1 MERIKELTS
10 VRTPHIFGIIFL
22 ISSCATLPSTEPAKQ
37 KTFFFTQARELELS
51 PCGCS
56 TNPKGGIERQKNY
69 FSKIKKTKDWYFAMG
84 PAFSPDPKLY
94 YPNLKNKYKEKA
106 EALTAAFK
114 DLKLQY
120 LGVSANELIWPISQ
134 LKKWEEQSGFVW
146 LSANIVK
153 KKDNTP
159 IFNKF
164 SWLDEKEK
172 ILITSISQAAPKN
185 LKQADP
191 NITVLPEEKALEAI
205 LRDVTPSP
213 SLLIVLTNVPAMK
226 LQSLE
231 KEFSTPVLFLG
242 ATTDLELQWNQK
254 MPSSFWAGSAPR
266 AQAILRGQL
275 SLRQEGPKGI
285 YFEKEQS
292 RIQRMR
298 AQNEGDKAELERL
311 NKQSLEKGKA
321 TVEITDLSSDILN
334 SRWEPEVNR

>member
-1 MERIKELTS
+1 MERIKKHKL
-10 VRTPHIFGIIFL
+10 VTPLFIGFFFL
-22 ISSCATLPSTEPAKQ
+22 VSGCATLTPAEATRQ

-56 TNPKGGIERQKNY
+56 TNPKGGVERQKNY

-120 LGVSANELIWPISQ
+120 LGLSANELIWPISQ

-146 LSANIVK
+146 LSANIV
-153 KKDNTP
+153 
-159 IFNKF
+159 NKNGKAPVIKRF
-164 SWLDEKEK
+164 AWLDEKEK
-172 ILITSISQAAPKN
+172 ILLTSLSQEAPKN

-191 NITVLPEEKALEAI
+191 DMTVLSEEQSLRAI
-205 LRDVTPSP
+205 LKESTPPP
-213 SLLIVLTNVPAMK
+213 SLLIVLTNIPAMK

-231 KEFSTPVLFLG
+231 KEFSVPLLFLG
-242 ATTDLELQWNQK
+242 ATADLELQWNQK
-254 MPSSFWAGSAPR
+254 NPSNFWTGAAPR
-266 AQAILRGQL
+266 AQAIVRGQL
-275 SLRQEGPKGI
+275 SIEPREAKGI

-292 RIQRMR
+292 RIQRMM
-298 AQNEGDKAELERL
+298 AQNAEDKAELE
-311 NKQSLEKGKA
+311 QLEKRELQKGCAKI
-321 TVEITDLSSDILN
+321 EITDLSSNILN
-334 SRWEPEVNR
+334 SRWEPEKK